1 MGSENSVQSE
11 ITEEQIRVERIA
23 DHHSEVLQ
31 QLEIDESN
39 ADEKELKAFLIE
51 DALDQEKMEISA
63 TYLWFFNPTNELLGY
78 LTLLTDA
85 IKIQGTSLRERFTD
99 QGVNYKTL
107 PAIKIGRLCVNR
119 KYRKRG
125 IGKKMIVFSMKKLL
139 EISEDVGCRFIVVDA
154 KRGAAHF
161 YKRLEFDILKEREKG
176 VIYMYYD
183 MYKIIRYFKETL
195 KVNLLDLNKK
205 EKKEETK

>member
-1 MGSENSVQSE
+1 MGSKNGEHPQ

-23 DHHSEVLQ
+23 DHHSNILQ

-39 ADEKELKAFLIE
+39 PDEKELKAFLAE
-51 DALDQEKMEISA
+51 DALKQEKMEISA
-63 TYLWFFNPTNELLGY
+63 TYLWFHNPTNKVIGY
-78 LTLLTDA
+78 ITLLTDA

-107 PAIKIGRLCVNR
+107 PAIKIGRLCVSNEFR
-119 KYRKRG
+119 RMG
-125 IGKKMIVFSMKKLL
+125 IGKKMVVFSMRKLL

-154 KRGAAHF
+154 KRGAIHF
-161 YKRLEFDILKEREKG
+161 YKKLEFDILKEREKG
-176 VIYMYYD
+176 IIYMYYD

-195 KVNLLDLNKK
+195 KVNLLDLDKK